1 MLSILGLVL
10 TWFRDGLADLKPLG
24 KNKKKQNPRKNSR
37 INKGKKNTAQTRV
50 RGRIGEMDIGGWF
63 QSLQMLRFLRTTFGW
78 GGVFLLGILKRVK
91 ERGRDKLLLGILRW
105 HVWYASD
112 PKVQINCMCMLRW
125 LCVSGCVW
133 ASVSFAHHTDTDA
146 HRY

>member
-24 KNKKKQNPRKNSR
+24 KTKKKKPSKKFADKQRKKEYSPNESERQN
-37 INKGKKNTAQTRV
+37 
-50 RGRIGEMDIGGWF
+50 RGNGYRWVVSESANVAVFTHNIWV
-63 QSLQMLRFLRTTFGW
+63 